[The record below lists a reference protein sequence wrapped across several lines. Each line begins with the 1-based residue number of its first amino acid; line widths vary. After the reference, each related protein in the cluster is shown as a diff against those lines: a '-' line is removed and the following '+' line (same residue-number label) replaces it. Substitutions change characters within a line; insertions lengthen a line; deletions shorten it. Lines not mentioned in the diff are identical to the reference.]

1 MAEFR
6 DRIKELRRVPARDL
20 VINEK
25 NWREHNTRQKDA
37 MLELLSDIGYADA
50 LVAYELPNGRLKL
63 LNGHMRRD
71 LTPESIV
78 PVLVL
83 DVGEDEAD
91 KILATF
97 DPISMMATTNR
108 DNLKKLLDKL
118 QINNYDMQSALR
130 TMAADADKQRAATD
144 PAARAESGGD
154 EIPEMEL
161 EPLEHYDY
169 VCVIARSVQ
178 DWNRIADVLCLDR
191 QRKPGTRNVGM
202 CRVVDAKKLL
212 ALIDKMQV
220 TQAPQKPQKKGASDA
235 A

>member
-1 MAEFR
+1 MPDFR
-6 DRIKELRRVPARDL
+6 DRIKELRRVPAKEL
-20 VINEK
+20 VVNEK
-25 NWREHNTRQKDA
+25 NWREHNVRQKDA

-50 LVAYELPNGRLKL
+50 LVAYELPSGKLKL

-71 LTPESIV
+71 LTPDSVV

-130 TMAADADKQRAATD
+130 TMAADVEKQRASID
-144 PAARAESGGD
+144 PAARGD
-154 EIPEMEL
+154 VAGEEIPEMEL

-178 DWNRIADVLCLDR
+178 DWNRLADVLCLDR

-202 CRVVDAKKLL
+202 CRAIDAKKIL
-212 ALIDKMQV
+212 ALIDKMQA
-220 TQAPQKPQKKGASDA
+220 TSKTKGAA
-235 A
+235 NAT